1 MSLVLLGSCQINL
14 TTNTAAAACQ
24 HLSHGARLRIYS
36 VEDFIDHSWGI
47 KKPYHI
53 FKPFTAPDVA

>member
-36 VEDFIDHSWGI
+36 LEDFIERIILGGD
-47 KKPYHI
+47 
-53 FKPFTAPDVA
+53 F